1 MMMQGQRQPLPA
13 PLGAQELKSCQIGPL
28 FVQNSQPLYPHLSH
42 YSWIRSPWARWLSA
56 AEATAKE
63 LTAAGVCPQHSLQ
76 QGKESFPPRRRIG
89 STSPRLPRLPSF
101 TSIEALLLF
110 CGFMPLYLFLLLE
123 MPFAYCLLPLI

>member
-1 MMMQGQRQPLPA
+1 MRMQGQRWPLPA
-13 PLGAQELKSCQIGPL
+13 PLGAQELKSCQKGPL
-28 FVQNSQPLYPHLSH
+28 FVQNSLPLYPHLSQC
-42 YSWIRSPWARWLSA
+42 SWIRSPRARWLSA

-63 LTAAGVCPQHSLQ
+63 LTTAGVCPQHSLQ

-89 STSPRLPRLPSF
+89 SPSPRLPHLPSF

-123 MPFAYCLLPLI
+123 MPFAYCFLPLI